1 MRLESSRYP
10 PVCGRS
16 LNYRPHLP
24 VQLQGELHAPR
35 IVQDVAVTRQAAKVV
50 VLQSLRARAE
60 PYPVEDVE
68 SFPAEIKPELLVQGE
83 RLSHRDVLVV
93 AGKVAQLRIVTGHVG
108 VRTGYGQNWYIEQR
122 LARQAR
128 ASPEVSTKRSSRG
141 PNMLFAGCGFGRLA
155 RY

>member
-93 AGKVAQLRIVTGHVG
+93 AGKVAQLRIVTGHVAEAVLRLRAEERRRLEEAVG
-108 VRTGYGQNWYIEQR
+108 LRIE
-122 LARQAR
+122 LALGLR
-128 ASPEVSTKRSSRG
+128 A
-141 PNMLFAGCGFGRLA
+141 
-155 RY
+155 